1 MTASHVV
8 SDTGTTLQAGRD
20 VTIAAAQETSSEQHY
35 RKETKSGI
43 FGGGGGIGFTI
54 GSRMQSA
61 DQTGTHTTAAA
72 STVGSV
78 GGDVNIIAGNA
89 YQQVGSDV
97 MAPKGDVNVVA
108 KEVQIVEARET
119 GSSATEQR
127 FKQSG
132 LSVSIGS
139 PVISAIQT
147 ADNMA
152 DAARNTSRGRMQAL
166 AAAATALN
174 VKNSVGELQ
183 GAAKALA
190 GGDPSKAASIS
201 VSLGSSK
208 SQSNTAQTSDSARGS
223 TVKAG
228 GHVNIVAQGAGADSS
243 ILVRGSDIT
252 AGQDANLAA
261 EGDIRLQA
269 AQNTASLS
277 GRSSSSSGS
286 IGVSV
291 GGQTGITI
299 SASKGRGNQAGD
311 DLTHTNTHIAAGNS
325 VTLQSGGDTTLKG
338 AVVSGKQVVAE
349 VGGDLKLESLQGS
362 SSYAS
367 RNQTVGGSLTISP
380 AGVPIGGG
388 LNAGQSKVNSNYQS
402 VTEQSGIQAGDGG
415 FQVNVKGDTDLK
427 GAVIASNQTAVE
439 QGKNRFNTEGALTTS
454 DLHNSAHYEGQAVG
468 VNASVGNDAGK
479 FGVKGV
485 GAGVGQDSGSA
496 QGTTTAGISGI
507 AGDQS
512 VRTGDATGIE
522 RIFDQNKV
530 QREIDAQVAITA
542 EFGKQAS
549 KAVGDYAQAQTEEA
563 RRLREQARAESDPQR
578 RSELETQAKK
588 LEDAWGDNGSLR
600 LAAHTVIGGLTGGV
614 GGAAGAAVGT
624 LTAPAVAHAL
634 SDAGI
639 TGTLADVL
647 TAAASTAA
655 GAVVGGTSGAA
666 AAGNEVTNN
675 YLTHNQAREKD
686 RKLANAKTDEERKQ
700 IAQEYKQL
708 DETQRKEAGMCLVND
723 QCRSVFDKESLKS
736 VLAELNTA
744 CSPPRYCTA
753 DEKASIQELNQF
765 YAIRNS
771 VKPDTMF
778 EEILLGNKIISS
790 AFKGVVALYGR
801 LTAET
806 ATIYSKPLGVVSDF
820 EGKAVK
826 VFEAAPQYGY
836 KVEGNISAT
845 GANLENSAAQF
856 VKDEAGKDFIGILSS
871 KTGNNN
877 GIDIAYAKMVN
888 GQPQLVIGEA
898 KAGDSALT
906 ALGESKMG
914 TLNRN
919 LNVIRDSI
927 ENTVKD
933 ADTKKILLD
942 QLRDKTY
949 QVELYTSVN
958 NAAKT
963 AGRVDD
969 VLLQRMGTTVSRV
982 VTFERVK

>member
-1 MTASHVV
+1 M
-8 SDTGTTLQAGRD
+8 
-20 VTIAAAQETSSEQHY
+20 
-35 RKETKSGI
+35 
-43 FGGGGGIGFTI
+43 
-54 GSRMQSA
+54 
-61 DQTGTHTTAAA
+61 
-72 STVGSV
+72 
-78 GGDVNIIAGNA
+78 
-89 YQQVGSDV
+89 
-97 MAPKGDVNVVA
+97 P
-108 KEVQIVEARET
+108 
-119 GSSATEQR
+119 
-127 FKQSG
+127 
-132 LSVSIGS
+132 
-139 PVISAIQT
+139 
-147 ADNMA
+147 
-152 DAARNTSRGRMQAL
+152 
-166 AAAATALN
+166 
-174 VKNSVGELQ
+174 
-183 GAAKALA
+183 
-190 GGDPSKAASIS
+190 
-201 VSLGSSK
+201 
-208 SQSNTAQTSDSARGS
+208 
-223 TVKAG
+223 
-228 GHVNIVAQGAGADSS
+228 
-243 ILVRGSDIT
+243 
-252 AGQDANLAA
+252 
-261 EGDIRLQA
+261 LQA

-277 GRSSSSSGS
+277 GNSSSSSGS

-291 GGQTGITI
+291 GAQTGITV

-325 VTLQSGGDTTLKG
+325 VTLQSGGDTHLKG
-338 AVVSGKQVVAE
+338 AVVSGKQVVAD
-349 VGGDLKLESLQGS
+349 VGGDLKLESLQDS

-367 RNQTVGGSLTISP
+367 RNQTAGGSLTISP

-415 FQVNVKGDTDLK
+415 FQVSVKGDTDLK

-454 DLHNSAHYEGQAVG
+454 DLHNQASYEGQAVG

-530 QREIDAQVAITA
+530 QRDIDAQVAITA

-614 GGAAGAAVGT
+614 GGAAGAVVGT

-639 TGTLADVL
+639 TGPLADVL

-655 GAVVGGTSGAA
+655 GAVAGGVSGAA

-675 YLTHNQAREKD
+675 YLTHNQAREKE

-708 DETQRKEAGMCLVND
+708 DEAQRKEAGRCLVND
-723 QCRSVFDKESLKS
+723 QCQSVFDKESLKS

-765 YAIRNS
+765 YAIRDS
-771 VKPDTMF
+771 VKPDTTF
-778 EEILLGNKIISS
+778 EEILLGNKVISS
-790 AFKGVVALYGR
+790 AFKGVVALYGKLIER
-801 LTAET
+801 AATENLVNTAKILSEYGNSSSKMIHIFDDSSHKLGPLVAKYGSNEAAFSAVHT
-806 ATIYSKPLGVVSDF
+806 AAQKMAGQPGVVTAWIDV
-820 EGKAVK
+820 G
-826 VFEAAPQYGY
+826 
-836 KVEGNISAT
+836 GNPVWIRGMT
-845 GANLENSAAQF
+845 
-856 VKDEAGKDFIGILSS
+856 
-871 KTGNNN
+871 
-877 GIDIAYAKMVN
+877 VN
-888 GQPQLVIGEA
+888 GSFRIGSFS
-898 KAGDSALT
+898 GNT
-906 ALGESKMG
+906 MNSKYP
-914 TLNRN
+914 LPR
-919 LNVIRDSI
+919 R
-927 ENTVKD
+927 
-933 ADTKKILLD
+933 
-942 QLRDKTY
+942 
-949 QVELYTSVN
+949 
-958 NAAKT
+958 
-963 AGRVDD
+963 
-969 VLLQRMGTTVSRV
+969 
-982 VTFERVK
+982 